1 MTDEKKAQLGQA
13 GRKKC
18 LLRMEKQDLINLIL
32 QYEKRV
38 KRPEQISSFIE
49 DFIFNAQ
56 AQVGERF
63 R

>member
-1 MTDEKKAQLGQA
+1 MTEEKKAQLGQA
-13 GRKKC
+13 GQEER
-18 LLRMEKQDLINLIL
+18 LLRMEKRDLINLIL

-56 AQVGERF
+56 AQAGERF